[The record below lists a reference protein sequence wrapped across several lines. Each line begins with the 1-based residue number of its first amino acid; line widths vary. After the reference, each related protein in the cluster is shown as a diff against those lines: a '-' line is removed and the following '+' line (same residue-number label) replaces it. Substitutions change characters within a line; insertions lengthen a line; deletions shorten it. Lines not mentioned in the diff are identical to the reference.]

1 MLRHSAERKQPDSD
15 CEREGG
21 GPLALQPK
29 LYEKRTEQARASPV
43 ARAWQIAL
51 YNTKILVVITT
62 PVLLYEQCQRRRN
75 FPNCESR
82 TDYRVL
88 TARPMKEDS
97 HSQVRPWPRQG
108 SSALE
113 HVLFG
118 KTIGIYEANSS
129 DDDSNEDGSL
139 GSACIGPAGALGGLE
154 FTPGHPDSDATSA
167 R

>member
-1 MLRHSAERKQPDSD
+1 VLRHSAERKQSDSD

-29 LYEKRTEQARASPV
+29 LNKKRTEQARASPV
-43 ARAWQIAL
+43 ARAWRIAL

-62 PVLLYEQCQRRRN
+62 PVLLYAQCQRRRN

-97 HSQVRPWPRQG
+97 HSQVRLWPRQG
-108 SSALE
+108 SSVLE
-113 HVLFG
+113 RVLFG
-118 KTIGIYEANSS
+118 KTIDIYEANSS
-129 DDDSNEDGSL
+129 DDDSNEDGVASRV
-139 GSACIGPAGALGGLE
+139 CMHWAGWRTRRLRVYSRA
-154 FTPGHPDSDATSA
+154 P
-167 R
+167 RQ